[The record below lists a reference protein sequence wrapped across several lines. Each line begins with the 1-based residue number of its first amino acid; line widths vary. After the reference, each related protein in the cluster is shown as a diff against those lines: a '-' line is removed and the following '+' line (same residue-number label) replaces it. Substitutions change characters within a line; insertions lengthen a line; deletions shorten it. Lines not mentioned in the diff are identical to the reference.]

1 MEKEYIVAWDRQHTG
16 FVVGMVGTAQDFKE
30 YFDEY
35 AQLDLSEGDY
45 ETFRKLNGE
54 DIIGLIDDIWD
65 IEIEEYKGTE
75 EQEELHKSFI
85 EKYN

>member
-1 MEKEYIVAWDRQHTG
+1 MEKEYIVAWDRQRTD

-35 AQLDLSEGDY
+35 AQLDLSEEDY
-45 ETFRKLNGE
+45 KIFRKLNDE
-54 DIIGLIDDIWD
+54 DIIRLIDELWD
-65 IEIEEYKGTE
+65 IEIEAYTGTE
-75 EQEELHKSFI
+75 DQEELHKRFI